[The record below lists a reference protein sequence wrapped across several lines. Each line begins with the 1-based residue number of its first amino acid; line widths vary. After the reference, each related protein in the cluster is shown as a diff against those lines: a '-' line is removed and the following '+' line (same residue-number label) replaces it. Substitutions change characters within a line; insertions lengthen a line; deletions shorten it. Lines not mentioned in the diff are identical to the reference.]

1 MSHFPSLGLVSHLF
15 KEGAKRLGLLKSFQ
29 TYNTDATLR
38 QLSRLP
44 LAEQSLFSRG
54 ELRLREV
61 KPLAKV
67 TQRVGSRVEPG
78 HFSSEPGLF
87 VALLCCSL
95 P

>member
-1 MSHFPSLGLVSHLF
+1 MSHFPSLGLVPHLF
-15 KEGAKRLGLLKSFQ
+15 KEGAKRLGLLKSLQ
-29 TYNTDATLR
+29 TYNTDATLL

-44 LAEQSLFSRG
+44 SAEQSLFSRG

-67 TQRVGSRVEPG
+67 TQRVEPG